1 MEDFLQKPGREDA
14 PTAKTDAP
22 WSKRIEYRSGKT
34 PEGFAAAAEPEQVK
48 AGFTYYDKEH
58 KASFQVTGFTASI
71 VAILSGV
78 SGTVPNGSQR
88 YDNYYSSLV
97 ADTRSQKL
105 AVFLGSGDSRVTV
118 AKGIYNDFKASLPL
132 GVGYMKFAV
141 VYIHETN
148 ECALME
154 LTASFEN
161 AIKEAIAEHTGQNPA
176 KINLF
181 NLFELSTKYWAVRFA
196 GQFTKRTRE
205 GGAWTG
211 KGDMFFYPRLQA
223 GVVLTEKFPVLS
235 DISNQVSQYV
245 DAGQKYF
252 SADQPSQNAA
262 PQPQAPRQSA
272 PAFDPTF
279 PDKEPVFEDA
289 QATFDSLP
297 F

>member
-34 PEGFAAAAEPEQVK
+34 PEGFAEAALPEQVK

-58 KASFQVTGFTASI
+58 KATFQVTGFTASI

-78 SGTVPNGSQR
+78 SGTVPNGQR

-262 PQPQAPRQSA
+262 PQPQANRQSA